1 MKADLFLLSAAACVA
16 GVFLYVFIGGLAL
29 RGAVRMLRLKGGRR
43 HHPAAVAFWPA
54 VTAAV
59 LVSLAVAGAYRL
71 SQWRPKPKSTLPG
84 ARVVK
89 P

>member
-1 MKADLFLLSAAACVA
+1 MKADLFLLLAAAC
-16 GVFLYVFIGGLAL
+16 GVGILLYVFLGGLAL
-29 RGAVRMLRLKGGRR
+29 RGVVRMLQLKGGRR
-43 HHPAAVAFWPA
+43 HHPAAVAFWPV

-71 SQWRPKPKSTLPG
+71 SQWRPKRKSTLPG